1 MIAENLTAVADS
13 HMLIWRS
20 WFPGPPVRQHGDQR
34 RFSGA
39 PLDCH
44 EPELLELAYALP
56 FPMTRHAFRHQRRI
70 RQYDDLSTIAPVLVK
85 QVHG

>member
-56 FPMTRHAFRHQRRI
+56 FPMTRHAFATSAAFDSTMTCPPL
-70 RQYDDLSTIAPVLVK
+70 RQCS
-85 QVHG
+85 